1 MMNGVTTWLSRL
13 ESTAHK
19 HRRMAGKSA
28 RTVKAQAVLEEVLR
42 THQQESRSLD
52 IPDLLRQAIKELIA
66 GDWRAQP
73 KNEAKWQ
80 PYWRGLRLPSAFV
93 YNGISAPVKT
103 AQEIAW
109 HPWLAGRI
117 TGPVTLQ
124 VKERLQ
130 RLNAYLFRQ
139 TERDKPLF
147 PGTLGHRERS
157 LLIFSDEK
165 ALDSMPANGWKHV
178 LLTLADMGAIRRAP
192 PLPYETSGRPD
203 LPAVIVENSDVYYRL
218 CQINRDKTRWSLVVY
233 GAGNK
238 VSGQAERVSQLL
250 ESEQVT
256 QLLYF
261 GDLDVAGLKIAHQL
275 RCKLLDDYG
284 ISLQL
289 DESLYHAL
297 ILNRLMTPEGNA
309 NNERFD
315 FEVLCDW
322 MPCFVIR
329 KMKALIAS
337 HQRLPQEGV
346 VDI

>member
-1 MMNGVTTWLSRL
+1 MNDVTTWLSRL
-13 ESTAHK
+13 ESTTHK
-19 HRRMAGKSA
+19 HRRATGTGF

-42 THQQESRSLD
+42 IHQQESRGHD
-52 IPDLLRQAIKELIA
+52 VPDLLRQAIKLLIA

-80 PYWRGLRLPSAFV
+80 PYWRGLRLPNAFV
-93 YNGISAPVKT
+93 YNGTDASAKT
-103 AQEIAW
+103 AQEVAW
-109 HPWLAGRI
+109 HPWLAERI
-117 TGPVTLQ
+117 TGPVTAQ

-130 RLNAYLFRQ
+130 LLNAYLFRQ
-139 TERDKPLF
+139 TERGKPLF
-147 PGTLGHRERS
+147 PGMLGHRERS
-157 LLIFSDEK
+157 LLIFGDEK
-165 ALDSMPANGWKHV
+165 ALDSMPASGWKHV
-178 LLTLADMGAIRRAP
+178 PLTLADMGAIRRAP
-192 PLPYETSGRPD
+192 PLPYETSGRSD

-218 CQINRDKTRWSLVVY
+218 CQINREQTRWSLVIY
-233 GAGNK
+233 GSGNK

-289 DESLYHAL
+289 DKWLYDEL
-297 ILNRLMTPEGNA
+297 IHNRLITPEGNA

-315 FEVLCDW
+315 FETLCEW
-322 MPCFVIR
+322 MPRFVIHE
-329 KMKALIAS
+329 MKALLAG

-346 VDI
+346 ADI